1 MTAVWV
7 LHTGTFFGVNTL
19 APFAHY
25 LFTWYLVIQVF
36 EFLSVTSIL
45 HLFHILEPVEP
56 TEPTEAP
63 TTEEPVPEGKSSK

>member
-1 MTAVWV
+1 M
-7 LHTGTFFGVNTL
+7 
-19 APFAHY
+19 
-25 LFTWYLVIQVF
+25 
-36 EFLSVTSIL
+36 TSIL